1 MDLAG
6 STIGSALRVAGSRVS
21 TPQLRCP
28 IARPELHMSE
38 TRRTRSRPAETAESD
53 VAASP
58 AAAAGTHTARVHTP
72 RNAIAV
78 PVSGTQAARRIVDL
92 LKLMASH
99 RGNGLRF
106 VEIADLS
113 RLERPT
119 VHRMLKTLVAEGMVF
134 REDASKRYFL
144 GPLLLE
150 LGLAAARQFK
160 LGDLCTPSL
169 RRLAELTGDTS
180 FLFVRSGIDAVCL
193 ERIQGSYPIQ
203 TPSVPVGSRQ
213 PLGVSAGGLALL
225 STLPDAEIGEI
236 IAANEPHLAEYGG
249 LTSTELARLVKDS
262 QRRKYAVIGERAVPG
277 VTAVGIAIRGR
288 TNISVA
294 ALAIAA
300 ITGRMTPKRQKEIM
314 PLLKQSAE
322 EISKLLLQQ

>member
-1 MDLAG
+1 
-6 STIGSALRVAGSRVS
+6 
-21 TPQLRCP
+21 
-28 IARPELHMSE
+28 MSD
-38 TRRTRSRPAETAESD
+38 TRRTRPRSAG
-53 VAASP
+53 AARASAAVLP
-58 AAAAGTHTARVHTP
+58 FAAAGAHAARAATP
-72 RNAIAV
+72 RNAIAA

-113 RLERPT
+113 HLERPT

-160 LGDLCTPSL
+160 LGELCTPSL
-169 RRLAELTGDTS
+169 RRIAELTGDTS

-213 PLGVSAGGLALL
+213 PLGISAGGLALL
-225 STLPDAEIGEI
+225 STLPDDETGEI
-236 IAANEPHLAEYGG
+236 IAANEPHLAAYGG
-249 LTSTELARLVKDS
+249 LTSAELWRLVKGS
-262 QRRKYAVIGERAVPG
+262 QRRGYAVIGERAVPG
-277 VTAVGIAIRGR
+277 VTAVGIAIRSR

-300 ITGRMTPKRQKEIM
+300 ITARMTTKRQKEIV
-314 PLLKQSAE
+314 PLLKQGAD
-322 EISKLLLQQ
+322 EIAKLLQPQ